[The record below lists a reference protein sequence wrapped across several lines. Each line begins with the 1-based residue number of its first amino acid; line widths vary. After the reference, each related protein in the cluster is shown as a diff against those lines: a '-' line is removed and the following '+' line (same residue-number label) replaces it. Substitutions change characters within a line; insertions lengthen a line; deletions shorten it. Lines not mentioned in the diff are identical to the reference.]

1 MSGAMYRHVKYSEA
15 EIKLAGVARQKAMNR
30 DVLYHGTRY
39 AQSILKTG
47 ILFRAEFDGQV
58 CLTRSPE
65 VAAYWA
71 MMVRDDDEG
80 RGSIFIFDR
89 QSLGCQYK
97 LESQPKVFWLN
108 NTLFHDE
115 AEEEIWD
122 NVVDIGN
129 HLIGFVCGPT
139 VPRSHKHKTLNR
151 KHRTQIAARLLRVK
165 RRVRR
170 PNVQA
175 MVEKKVVVIRYGST
189 FHDGNGRDGQHVCS
203 RNFHPEHRLAIRI
216 HTCPL

>member
-1 MSGAMYRHVKYSEA
+1 
-15 EIKLAGVARQKAMNR
+15 
-30 DVLYHGTRY
+30 
-39 AQSILKTG
+39 
-47 ILFRAEFDGQV
+47 
-58 CLTRSPE
+58 
-65 VAAYWA
+65 

-97 LESQPKVFWLN
+97 LESKAKVFWLN

-115 AEEEIWD
+115 AEEEVWD

-129 HLIGFVCGPT
+129 HLIGLVCGPT
-139 VPRSHKHKTLNR
+139 VARSHKHKTLNR
-151 KHRTQIAARLLRVK
+151 KRRTQIAARLLRVK

-175 MVEKKVVVIRYGST
+175 MVKKR
-189 FHDGNGRDGQHVCS
+189 
-203 RNFHPEHRLAIRI
+203 
-216 HTCPL
+216 